1 MAQKGYTVKVTQQ
14 SGGTAFEP
22 RYQILDLL
30 LFPTHN
36 PTSQDTIPTHNPTS
50 QDSWPSIFAGS
61 ASVDSTNHRLKIFEK
76 ILQCC

>member
-36 PTSQDTIPTHNPTS
+36 PTSQD
-50 QDSWPSIFAGS
+50 SWISIFAGS
-61 ASVDSTNHRLKIFEK
+61 ASVDSTNHRLEIFEK